1 MKVFDHYARYYDL
14 LYRDKDYRGEADFI
28 IEQVRAHAPGARSIL
43 ELGCGTGIHAQ
54 LIAEAGYAVHG
65 IDFSEAMLASAQA
78 RRAGL
83 APELQGRLDFSQGD
97 VRAFRSGRTYD
108 VVISLFHVFSYQTRN
123 ADLQAAFATA
133 AEHLAPGGVLV
144 FDYWYGPAVLAQRPE
159 TRVKRLSDGDLS
171 VLRIAESSLDDMAST
186 VDVNYETTVSV
197 GETREV
203 IRETHRMR
211 YLFIPEIE
219 LLAAQFGFEPVVH
232 QAWMEQGKPSSASWG
247 AFSVL
252 RKR

>member
-54 LIAEAGYAVHG
+54 LIVEAGYAVHG

-232 QAWMEQGKPSSASWG
+232 QAWMEQGKPSSTSWG